1 MADAYPSHLLP
12 PPDSVDNALKR
23 ARINFFT
30 DTWNTKAGSFWFKI
44 LLEDSEEEKEKLT
57 QELIS
62 TVKKE
67 IEPLLKDAE
76 PFFGGSSRLTFAEAI
91 VAPFILRI
99 FAFAKHGLLPK
110 SVTEGLNGLPNFS
123 KWAAEVVKHDSVT
136 YIWDE
141 EKNVENSKK
150 KFASLKAQKKA

>member
-1 MADAYPSHLLP
+1 M
-12 PPDSVDNALKR
+12 DNALKR

-30 DTWNTKAGSFWFKI
+30 DTWNSKASSYWFKI
-44 LLEDSEEEKEKLT
+44 ALEDSEEQKEKLS

-62 TVKKE
+62 IVGKE
-67 IEPLLKDAE
+67 IEPLLKDAA
-76 PFFGGSSRLTFAEAI
+76 PFFGGSSQLTFAEVI

-99 FAFAKHGLLPK
+99 FAFAKHGVLPK
-110 SVTEGLNGLPNFS
+110 SLVDGLNGLPNFS

-141 EKNVENSKK
+141 EKVVENSKK
-150 KFASLKAQKKA
+150 KLASLKAQKKA